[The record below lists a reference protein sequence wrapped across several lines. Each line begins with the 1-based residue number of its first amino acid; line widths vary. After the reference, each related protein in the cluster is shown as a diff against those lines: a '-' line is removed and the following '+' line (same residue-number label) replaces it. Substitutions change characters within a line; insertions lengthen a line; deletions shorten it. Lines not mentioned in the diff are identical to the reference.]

1 MNKVLIAVSCAAL
14 VGMRLVADDSIVGYW
29 RFNDPNNYGKDS
41 SGRGNDIP
49 ISGFEKGAQGMS
61 ESNWARGGGC
71 LNLPRSSSTPYD
83 YGKATAAL
91 TSGTG
96 LDMSRTSPGWTIG
109 AWVRGS
115 SALANSIKNASYASG
130 GDAGAFKDALA
141 DGKWHPMVVAF
152 RPNDSQRNYYHIFL
166 DAFAPGSVRDIT
178 AGGTDSPGAPS
189 WYLPL
194 SVNGVS
200 ITLGGKVGGSV
211 KLPILGLKTIDAD
224 FFGGLDD
231 CIILDR
237 ELKGGSSGSDDNSE
251 VFRWVQTGE
260 TYVYSVRSDTSSSG
274 TCSLEASHAW
284 SSLHAPE
291 TGLDYIVENGY
302 VIRTPTNEN
311 YVTEFAGA
319 SLTLG
324 RTKVLKG
331 ILSVDG
337 SEEVVVSN
345 TMGLLTQ
352 YGSNTTVKIG
362 NLVLN
367 DGTLNARQPGQK
379 LQDCAIVVNANERGS
394 NFVIQVEKDA
404 DYTVTGSMVGD
415 GTILKT
421 GNGRLDLSALDE
433 STASVSLARG
443 TLRLAAVNPVLASYE
458 NNLGTLL
465 IGFDESK
472 GTAETVT
479 VESDWSGQLNFRM
492 DGQPS
497 IPGRYPV
504 LSVAKSVKTVTQDDL
519 VDGTKCKSGS
529 GLAGRVKVVDSG
541 AVQTVYVEYL
551 LKDDLAGSPVMI
563 LE

>member
-1 MNKVLIAVSCAAL
+1 MKKLIVIGCAA
-14 VGMRLVADDSIVGYW
+14 VAWMRLSADDSVLGYW
-29 RFNDPNNYGKDS
+29 RFNDPDNYGKDS
-41 SGRGNDIP
+41 SGRGNDMP
-49 ISGFEKGAQGMS
+49 ASGFVYGAQGAP

-71 LNLPRSSSTPYD
+71 LELPQSSSTPYT
-83 YGKATAAL
+83 YGKVTAAL
-91 TSGTG
+91 ASGRG
-96 LDMSRTSPGWTIG
+96 LDMNRTSPGWTIG

-130 GDAGAFKDALA
+130 GDAGAFKNALA

-152 RPNDSQRNYYHIFL
+152 RPNDSERNYYHIFL
-166 DAFAPGSVRDIT
+166 DAFSTNSVHDIT
-178 AGGTDSPGAPS
+178 AGGTDSPGDPS

-211 KLPILGLKTIDAD
+211 KLPFIGLKTIDAD

-237 ELKGGSSGSDDNSE
+237 ELKGGSSGSAANSE

-260 TYVYSVRSDTSSSG
+260 TYVYSVRSDTGSSG

-284 SSLHAPE
+284 SSNHAPE
-291 TGLDYIVENGY
+291 DGLDYIVENGY

-394 NFVIQVEKDA
+394 NFVIQVEKSA

-421 GNGRLDLSALDE
+421 GNGRLDLSALTE
-433 STASVSLARG
+433 STASVSLERG
-443 TLRLAAVNPVLASYE
+443 TLRLASVNPVLASYVST
-458 NNLGTLL
+458 LGTLL
-465 IGFDESK
+465 IGFDESR
-472 GTAETVT
+472 GTSETVS
-479 VESDWSGQLNFRM
+479 VGSAWSGQLKFKM

-504 LSVAKSVKTVTQDDL
+504 LTVAKSVKVITQDD
-519 VDGTKCKSGS
+519 VSDGTTFKSGA
-529 GLAGRVKVVDSG
+529 GLVGRVKVVDSG
-541 AVQTVYVEYL
+541 AVQTVYAEYL
-551 LKDDLAGSPVMI
+551 PKADQAGSPVLI

>member
-1 MNKVLIAVSCAAL
+1 MKKLIVIGCAA
-14 VGMRLVADDSIVGYW
+14 VAWMRLSADDSVIGYW
-29 RFNDPNNYGKDS
+29 RFNDPDNYGKDS
-41 SGRGNDIP
+41 SGRGNDLP
-49 ISGFEKGAQGMS
+49 AFGFAYGAQGAP
-61 ESNWARGGGC
+61 ESNWARGGGY
-71 LNLPRSSSTPYD
+71 LELPRSSSTPYT
-83 YGKATAAL
+83 YGKVTAAL
-91 TSGTG
+91 TSGRG
-96 LDMSRTSPGWTIG
+96 LDMSRKSPGWTIG

-115 SALANSIKNASYASG
+115 SALASSIKNAQYATS
-130 GDAGAFKDALA
+130 GDAKRFKDALA

-152 RPNDSQRNYYHIFL
+152 RPNDSEKNYYHIFL
-166 DAFAPGSVRDIT
+166 DAFYPSTVCDIT
-178 AGGTDSPGAPS
+178 AGGTDSLGKPS

-194 SVNGVS
+194 SIDDSSV
-200 ITLGGKVGGSV
+200 TLGGSIGGKYSFF
-211 KLPILGLKTIDAD
+211 TIDAD

-237 ELKGGSSGSDDNSE
+237 ELKGGSSGSDANSE

-352 YGSNTTVKIG
+352 YGANTTVKIG

-379 LQDCAIVVNANERGS
+379 LQDCAITVNANERGS
-394 NFVIQVEKDA
+394 NFVIQVETSA

-421 GNGRLDLSALDE
+421 GNGRLDLSALTE

-458 NNLGTLL
+458 NNLGILL

-479 VESDWSGQLNFRM
+479 VESDWSGQLKFKM

-497 IPGRYPV
+497 VPGRYPV

-519 VDGTKCKSGS
+519 VDGTTFKSGS

-541 AVQTVYVEYL
+541 AVQTVYAEYL
-551 LKDDLAGSPVMI
+551 PKADQAGSPVLI

>member
-71 LNLPRSSSTPYD
+71 LNLPRSSSTPYA

-96 LDMSRTSPGWTIG
+96 LDMSRKSPGWTIG

-115 SALANSIKNASYASG
+115 SALANSIKNASYASD

-178 AGGTDSPGAPS
+178 AGGTDSPGKPS

-194 SVNGVS
+194 SVDESSV
-200 ITLGGKVGGSV
+200 TLGGSIGG
-211 KLPILGLKTIDAD
+211 KYLIWTIDAD

-237 ELKGGSSGSDDNSE
+237 ELKGGSSGSDANSE

-260 TYVYSVRSDTSSSG
+260 TYVYSVRSDNSSSG

-352 YGSNTTVKIG
+352 YGANTTVKIG

-394 NFVIQVEKDA
+394 NFVIQVETSA

-421 GNGRLDLSALDE
+421 GNGRLDLSALTE

-443 TLRLAAVNPVLASYE
+443 TLRLASVNPVLASYGST
-458 NNLGTLL
+458 LGTLL

-504 LSVAKSVKTVTQDDL
+504 LTVAKSVKVITQDD
-519 VDGTKCKSGS
+519 VYDRTTFKSGA
-529 GLAGRVKVVDSG
+529 GLVGRVKVVDSG
-541 AVQTVYVEYL
+541 AVQTVYAEYL
-551 LKDDLAGSPVMI
+551 PKADQAGSPVLI